1 MTLPFATKIDR
12 DRFLLLV
19 VAMSAPAC
27 GGPRG
32 HADAPRDAVTVA
44 VPPPDA
50 QAPAPAPTPVAS
62 DTPPPPTATAVAQA
76 PSCGEQNDVG
86 AVACPHLRA
95 LHLGGPACEGVLGT
109 CDLLAGGSIYR
120 RRAAETAA
128 ACLDRIGRRACDIT
142 ARKKCY
148 EEGIRASCPEPR
160 FESACEAA
168 MARCEEAHVRPTY
181 TKEECVQVLSSLTG
195 GDRDWA
201 RGAMGPSSE
210 GKCELMFTVF

>member
-1 MTLPFATKIDR
+1 MLPLAAKIDR

-19 VAMSAPAC
+19 AALSAPAC
-27 GGPRG
+27 GGQRA
-32 HADAPRDAVTVA
+32 HTDAPHDAVTVA

-50 QAPAPAPTPVAS
+50 QAPAAAAPVAS
-62 DTPPPPTATAVAQA
+62 EEPPPPPPTAIAQ
-76 PSCGEQNDVG
+76 PPRCGDQNDVG
-86 AVACPHLRA
+86 TVACPHLRA

-109 CDLLAGGSIYR
+109 CALLADGSIYR

-128 ACLDRIGRRACDIT
+128 ACLDRLGRRVCDIT

-148 EEGIRASCPEPR
+148 EEGIRASCPEPKY
-160 FESACEAA
+160 EAACEAT
-168 MARCEEAHVRPTY
+168 MARCQDAHIRPTY
-181 TKEECVQVLSSLTG
+181 TRDECVQVMSSLRG

-201 RGAMGPSSE
+201 LGAMGPSSE